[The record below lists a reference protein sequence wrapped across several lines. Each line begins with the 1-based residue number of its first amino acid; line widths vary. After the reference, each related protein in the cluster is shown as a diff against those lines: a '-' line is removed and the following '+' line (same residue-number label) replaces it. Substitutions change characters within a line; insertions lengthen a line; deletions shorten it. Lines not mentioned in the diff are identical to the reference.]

1 MSYDGKIMRQA
12 LARFEED
19 KQRRAAEFTR
29 RRDRLY
35 ETEPRLKEIEQQ
47 LRATMPKLIAS
58 ALRRGA
64 DPLPAVRVLQDENLD
79 LQRQRMQLLTGMGY
93 PADYL
98 EEKPA
103 CPLCGDTGY
112 HDGQVCRCL
121 REYYKRAQLSELS
134 RMLDLGNQ
142 SFETFSFDWYSDER
156 GERKRSPRENM
167 ERVFDICQDY
177 ARHFSLAA
185 DNLLLTGQSG
195 LGKTFLSASI
205 ARVVSDRGFSVVY
218 DTAEHIFSQM
228 EEEKFRPDDSS
239 AACENVQR
247 YQNCDLLIVDDLGT
261 EMVTS
266 FVQSALYQLINGR
279 LLAGKKTVI
288 NTNLAPRQLGERYSP
303 QVQSRLEGEY
313 RVLPFF
319 GEDIRKLRRRQ
330 QMCTSHVHSGQV
342 GGQSAVGPHLH
353 LPQSLA
359 PAGDGLEAAE
369 GINGQ
374 LLLLHTVGVQPLG
387 HAADAVA
394 AHPALAAVG
403 VEDAHHGIRPGGARC
418 ADADDAVCPD
428 GKMPPGQLFRKGR
441 DVLRHTGCAAVQIDI
456 IVGAALHFGK

>member
-19 KQRRAAEFTR
+19 KQRRAAEFAR

-35 ETEPRLKEIEQQ
+35 EMEPRLKEIEQQ

-121 REYYKRAQLSELS
+121 REDYKRAQLSELS
-134 RMLDLGNQ
+134 R
-142 SFETFSFDWYSDER
+142 
-156 GERKRSPRENM
+156 NM

-185 DNLLLTGQSG
+185 DNLLLTGQPG

-266 FVQSALYQLINGR
+266 FVQSALYQLVNGR

-330 QMCTSHVHSGQV
+330 QM
-342 GGQSAVGPHLH
+342 
-353 LPQSLA
+353 
-359 PAGDGLEAAE
+359 
-369 GINGQ
+369 
-374 LLLLHTVGVQPLG
+374 
-387 HAADAVA
+387 
-394 AHPALAAVG
+394 
-403 VEDAHHGIRPGGARC
+403 
-418 ADADDAVCPD
+418 
-428 GKMPPGQLFRKGR
+428 
-441 DVLRHTGCAAVQIDI
+441 
-456 IVGAALHFGK
+456 

>member
-1 MSYDGKIMRQA
+1 MSYDGRIMRQA
-12 LARFEED
+12 LARFDED
-19 KQRRAAEFTR
+19 KQRRAAEFTA

-35 ETEPRLKEIEQQ
+35 QAEPRLKEIEQQ
-47 LRATMPKLIAS
+47 LRGTMSRLISS
-58 ALRRGA
+58 ALRRGT
-64 DPLPAVRVLQDENLD
+64 DPLPAVRVLRDENLG
-79 LQRQRMQLLTGMGY
+79 LQQERAQLLRGMGY

-121 REYYKRAQLSELS
+121 REYYKRAQLTELS
-134 RMLDLGNQ
+134 RLLDMGSQ
-142 SFETFSFDWYSDER
+142 SFETFSFDWYSEER

-177 ARHFSLAA
+177 ARHFSPAA
-185 DNLLLTGQSG
+185 DNLLLTGQPG

-205 ARVVSDRGFSVVY
+205 ARVVSERGFSVVY

-228 EEEKFRPDDSS
+228 EEEKFRPDESP
-239 AACENVQR
+239 AACEDAER
-247 YQNCDLLIVDDLGT
+247 YRTCDLLIVDDLGT

-266 FVQSALYQLINGR
+266 FVQSALYQLVNGR

-288 NTNLAPRQLGERYSP
+288 NTNLAPQQLGERYSP

-330 QMCTSHVHSGQV
+330 G
-342 GGQSAVGPHLH
+342 
-353 LPQSLA
+353 
-359 PAGDGLEAAE
+359 
-369 GINGQ
+369 
-374 LLLLHTVGVQPLG
+374 
-387 HAADAVA
+387 
-394 AHPALAAVG
+394 
-403 VEDAHHGIRPGGARC
+403 
-418 ADADDAVCPD
+418 
-428 GKMPPGQLFRKGR
+428 
-441 DVLRHTGCAAVQIDI
+441 
-456 IVGAALHFGK
+456 

>member
-19 KQRRAAEFTR
+19 KQRRAAEFAR

-185 DNLLLTGQSG
+185 DNLLLTGQPG

-205 ARVVSDRGFSVVY
+205 ARVVSERGFSVVY

-239 AACENVQR
+239 AACENVRR
-247 YQNCDLLIVDDLGT
+247 YQDCDLLIVDDLGT

-330 QMCTSHVHSGQV
+330 QM
-342 GGQSAVGPHLH
+342 
-353 LPQSLA
+353 
-359 PAGDGLEAAE
+359 
-369 GINGQ
+369 
-374 LLLLHTVGVQPLG
+374 
-387 HAADAVA
+387 
-394 AHPALAAVG
+394 
-403 VEDAHHGIRPGGARC
+403 
-418 ADADDAVCPD
+418 
-428 GKMPPGQLFRKGR
+428 
-441 DVLRHTGCAAVQIDI
+441 
-456 IVGAALHFGK
+456 

>member
-1 MSYDGKIMRQA
+1 MSYDGRIMRQA
-12 LARFEED
+12 LARFDED
-19 KQRRAAEFTR
+19 KQRRAAEFTA

-35 ETEPRLKEIEQQ
+35 QAEPRLKEIEQQ
-47 LRATMPKLIAS
+47 LRGTMSRLISS
-58 ALRRGA
+58 ALRRGT
-64 DPLPAVRVLQDENLD
+64 DPLPAVRVLRDENLG
-79 LQRQRMQLLTGMGY
+79 LQQERAQLLRGMGY

-121 REYYKRAQLSELS
+121 REYYKRAQLTELS
-134 RMLDLGNQ
+134 RLLDMGSQ
-142 SFETFSFDWYSDER
+142 SFETFSFDWYSEER

-177 ARHFSLAA
+177 ARHFSPAA
-185 DNLLLTGQSG
+185 DNLLLTGQPG

-205 ARVVSDRGFSVVY
+205 ARVVSERGFSVVY

-228 EEEKFRPDDSS
+228 EEEKFRPDESP
-239 AACENVQR
+239 AACEDAER
-247 YQNCDLLIVDDLGT
+247 YRTCDLLIVDDLGT

-266 FVQSALYQLINGR
+266 FVQSALYQLVNGR

-288 NTNLAPRQLGERYSP
+288 NTNLAPQQLGERYSP

-330 QMCTSHVHSGQV
+330 GQ
-342 GGQSAVGPHLH
+342 
-353 LPQSLA
+353 
-359 PAGDGLEAAE
+359 
-369 GINGQ
+369 
-374 LLLLHTVGVQPLG
+374 
-387 HAADAVA
+387 
-394 AHPALAAVG
+394 
-403 VEDAHHGIRPGGARC
+403 
-418 ADADDAVCPD
+418 
-428 GKMPPGQLFRKGR
+428 
-441 DVLRHTGCAAVQIDI
+441 
-456 IVGAALHFGK
+456 

>member
-1 MSYDGKIMRQA
+1 MSYDGRIMRQA
-12 LARFEED
+12 LARFDED
-19 KQRRAAEFTR
+19 KQRRAAEFTA

-35 ETEPRLKEIEQQ
+35 QAEPRLKEIEQQ
-47 LRATMPKLIAS
+47 LRGTMSRLISS
-58 ALRRGA
+58 ALRRGT
-64 DPLPAVRVLQDENLD
+64 DPLPAVRVLRDENLG
-79 LQRQRMQLLTGMGY
+79 LQQERAQLLRGMGY

-134 RMLDLGNQ
+134 RLLDMGSQ
-142 SFETFSFDWYSDER
+142 SFETFSFDWYSEER

-177 ARHFSLAA
+177 ARHFSPAA
-185 DNLLLTGQSG
+185 DNLLLTGQPG

-205 ARVVSDRGFSVVY
+205 ARVVSERGFSVVY

-228 EEEKFRPDDSS
+228 EEEKFRPDESP
-239 AACENVQR
+239 AACEDAER
-247 YQNCDLLIVDDLGT
+247 YRTCDLLIVDDLGT

-266 FVQSALYQLINGR
+266 FVQSALYQLVNGR

-288 NTNLAPRQLGERYSP
+288 NTNLAPQQLGERYSS

-330 QMCTSHVHSGQV
+330 GQ
-342 GGQSAVGPHLH
+342 
-353 LPQSLA
+353 
-359 PAGDGLEAAE
+359 
-369 GINGQ
+369 
-374 LLLLHTVGVQPLG
+374 
-387 HAADAVA
+387 
-394 AHPALAAVG
+394 
-403 VEDAHHGIRPGGARC
+403 
-418 ADADDAVCPD
+418 
-428 GKMPPGQLFRKGR
+428 
-441 DVLRHTGCAAVQIDI
+441 
-456 IVGAALHFGK
+456 

>member
-1 MSYDGKIMRQA
+1 M
-12 LARFEED
+12 
-19 KQRRAAEFTR
+19 
-29 RRDRLY
+29 
-35 ETEPRLKEIEQQ
+35 
-47 LRATMPKLIAS
+47 
-58 ALRRGA
+58 
-64 DPLPAVRVLQDENLD
+64 
-79 LQRQRMQLLTGMGY
+79 
-93 PADYL
+93 
-98 EEKPA
+98 
-103 CPLCGDTGY
+103 
-112 HDGQVCRCL
+112 CRCL

-134 RMLDLGNQ
+134 KMLDLGSQ

-266 FVQSALYQLINGR
+266 FVQSALYQLVNGR

-330 QMCTSHVHSGQV
+330 QM
-342 GGQSAVGPHLH
+342 
-353 LPQSLA
+353 
-359 PAGDGLEAAE
+359 
-369 GINGQ
+369 
-374 LLLLHTVGVQPLG
+374 
-387 HAADAVA
+387 
-394 AHPALAAVG
+394 
-403 VEDAHHGIRPGGARC
+403 
-418 ADADDAVCPD
+418 
-428 GKMPPGQLFRKGR
+428 
-441 DVLRHTGCAAVQIDI
+441 
-456 IVGAALHFGK
+456 